1 MSFKEEFRSF
11 FVVYNA
17 GEVFYFNI
25 NQKGEI
31 FCREFVK
38 LFGNAIPGAHYI
50 EFTNTGFILQDKEGN
65 KICSLEDYINTLK
78 KFKLITLLPSQTLT
92 KAEAMY
98 IDEDVRTE
106 LLELGKLK
114 YNEETSKIP
123 GLLSEIVEENTHTK
137 KRQK

>member
-11 FVVYNA
+11 FVLYNN

-31 FCREFVK
+31 FCREFTK
-38 LFGNAIPGAHYI
+38 LFGTALPGAHYI
-50 EFTNTGFILQDKEGN
+50 EFTNTGFELQDKEGN
-65 KICSLEDYINTLK
+65 KIYSLEDYIKTLK
-78 KFKLITLLPSQTLT
+78 EFKLITLLTPQAPT
-92 KAEAMY
+92 KAEVMY
-98 IDEDVRTE
+98 IDEDVRAE

-123 GLLSEIVEENTHTK
+123 GLLSEQIEENTHTK